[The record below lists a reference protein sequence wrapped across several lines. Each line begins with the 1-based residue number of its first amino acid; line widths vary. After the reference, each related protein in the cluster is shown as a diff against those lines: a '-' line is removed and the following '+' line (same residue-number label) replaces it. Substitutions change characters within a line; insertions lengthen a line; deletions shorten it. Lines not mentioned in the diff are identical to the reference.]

1 MDQQSSDS
9 ADGSGEPLYSIH
21 PELHCIGTGEKRK
34 QMMLFKKSREVVRSA
49 TESVQV
55 KLALAS
61 CSVVGMI
68 LAAGAG
74 SQWN

>member
-1 MDQQSSDS
+1 MR
-9 ADGSGEPLYSIH
+9 L
-21 PELHCIGTGEKRK
+21 L
-34 QMMLFKKSREVVRSA
+34 KKSYALAHTVAGSIQ
-49 TESVQV
+49 VQI
-55 KLALAS
+55 ALAS